1 MRHSTSLHC
10 STPQAAATTAHKP
23 GWIAAHADARWRTS
37 LLVDGLVL
45 LIAAA
50 SLFWRLGAA
59 PIRDTNEALYAS
71 IALTM
76 AHGGSWI
83 IPHLDGVPYIE
94 KPPLLYWLMALSFKA
109 FGAGAWQARLP
120 DAVAA
125 WLTVLGCIVLGRAV
139 SAPLAG
145 RFAALVTGTAL
156 GYVLVARYILF
167 DPLMVF
173 FWLAAL
179 ALLVLAVE
187 RRQRV
192 WLRAAAVAVALATL
206 TKGPEAL
213 LLLGLVALVQLLAAP
228 VAWKR
233 SELLKFYLDPWA
245 IALFVL
251 VAAPWHLA
259 ALRILPGF
267 GWFFFVNETI
277 GRFLGTRIPDDFH
290 HGPWWYYG
298 PKLLIGFFQWTPLL
312 AVLAAFAPRLRGDDT
327 ATASARWARNTAI
340 ILTVFF
346 SSASDKGAY
355 YLLPVVPLVAWWLGV
370 RLQAALRAG
379 DDGAAALPRRLGL
392 GALLF
397 GMAALGLWALTFTPP
412 LQAELLRSGLPAAQ
426 FGWLPALVIG
436 VALAAFIGGAL
447 LWSRRLA
454 LGLAVFSLSAVIMV
468 DFSAQLAVAKTAE
481 ISQKQVAEVMHRLLP
496 ADTVWFSWQTFE
508 DHDAS
513 LLFYGVPH
521 LFVIDSTSEDLW
533 FGCRDDRRQNT
544 CVDENVLLRAR
555 AEGKTVAIWVSRQ
568 RLQSWQA
575 SGLAQGLH
583 STAFKDSVVFYSR
596 GAKR

>member
-1 MRHSTSLHC
+1 MRPGSTRLSSIL
-10 STPQAAATTAHKP
+10 PAATTPLRKTGPSAQR
-23 GWIAAHADARWRTS
+23 IDTQRRAD
-37 LLVDGLVL
+37 LLFDGLVL
-45 LIAAA
+45 LIAAV

-59 PIRDTNEALYAS
+59 PIRDTDEALYAA

-94 KPPLLYWLMALSFKA
+94 KPPLLYWLMALSFKV
-109 FGAGAWQARLP
+109 FGVGTWQARLP
-120 DAVAA
+120 DSAAA
-125 WLTVLGCIVLGRAV
+125 WLTVLGCIAFGRAV

-156 GYVLVARYILF
+156 GYVMISRTILF

-173 FWLAAL
+173 FWLSAL

-213 LLLGLVALVQLLAAP
+213 LLLGLIAVVQLLVAP
-228 VAWKR
+228 GWCKR
-233 SELLKFYLDPWA
+233 SKLLKFYLDPWA

-259 ALRILPGF
+259 ALDTLPGF

-312 AVLAAFAPRLRGDDT
+312 AALACFAPRLRGADA
-327 ATASARWARNTAI
+327 ATASARWARNAAL

-346 SSASDKGAY
+346 SSASDKGTY

-370 RLQAALRAG
+370 RLQAAENE
-379 DDGAAALPRRLGL
+379 AAVQRRLGL

-397 GMAALGLWALTFTPP
+397 SLAALGLWAMIFTPP
-412 LQAELLRSGLPAAQ
+412 LHAELLRSGLPPSQ
-426 FGWLPALVIG
+426 FGWLPSLVLTVG
-436 VALAAFIGGAL
+436 LAAFIGGAL
-447 LWSRRLA
+447 LWSHRLA
-454 LGLAVFSLSAVIMV
+454 IGLAVFSLSAIVMV
-468 DFSAQLAVAKTAE
+468 NFATRLAEAKTAE
-481 ISQKQVAEVMHRLLP
+481 ISQIQVAATMRRILP
-496 ADTVWFSWQTFE
+496 TDTTWFSWQTFE

-513 LLFYGVPH
+513 LLFYGVNR
-521 LFVIDSTSEDLW
+521 LYVIDSTSEDLW
-533 FGCRDDRRQNT
+533 FGCSDDKRQTT
-544 CVDENVLLRAR
+544 CVRKDAVLQTRAQ
-555 AEGKTVAIWVSRQ
+555 GKPFAVWVSRK
-568 RLQSWQA
+568 RLPGWLA
-575 SGLAQGLH
+575 SGLAQGLQ
-583 STAFKDSVVFYSR
+583 SQPFKDSVMFYSLGTR
-596 GAKR
+596 PDLR